1 MVVSKYLTT
10 NTQYKQNKQKYALL
24 VRMSVSLWQFSNLAN
39 GSASNGK
46 IVNIFSTWKK
56 VFIWHYNSCNIH
68 KENNPDPHIAC
79 ANIVYCLT
87 ENILDL
93 NTHNTAACSSKLWD
107 FLRFILLEK
116 QNHYYKCRILDSHTK
131 KT

>member
-24 VRMSVSLWQFSNLAN
+24 VCMSVSLWQFSEWKREQRENCKHFLNL
-39 GSASNGK
+39 
-46 IVNIFSTWKK
+46 KK

-68 KENNPDPHIAC
+68 TENNPDPHIAC